1 LVLAILVGV
10 IGTLVILAVWLSPT
24 PEQIQAA
31 RNGQGKQ
38 GTQQSTPAGDAQ
50 PSLLGQYGEYEQ
62 STSTPAPEQSA
73 AARAPEQST
82 STPAPEQSAAARA
95 PEQST
100 STPAPEQSAS
110 TPASEQST
118 STPASEQPRG
128 WIAEVKKSRP
138 ICESADD
145 YVQIQRMAFHIAQ
158 RPSRAA
164 ARKAAEFV
172 KRKCPITTFKPGN
185 HASVE
190 RTETFSIDK
199 TRSITLACVVVKDG
213 PCAWTD
219 ASALVRIPEEAPA
232 KKSSV
237 KNSEAIEWA
246 E

>member
-38 GTQQSTPAGDAQ
+38 DTQQSTPAGYAQ

-62 STSTPAPEQSA
+62 SASTPAPEQSA
-73 AARAPEQST
+73 ASRAPEQST
-82 STPAPEQSAAARA
+82 STLAP
-95 PEQST
+95 
-100 STPAPEQSAS
+100 
-110 TPASEQST
+110 
-118 STPASEQPRG
+118 EQPRG

-145 YVQIQRMAFHIAQ
+145 YVQTQRMAP
-158 RPSRAA
+158 RPSR
-164 ARKAAEFV
+164 KAMRRAVEFV
-172 KRKCPITTFKPGN
+172 KRKCPIKMFEPGN

-190 RTETFSIDK
+190 RTETFSIDS
-199 TRSITLACVVVKDG
+199 TRSITLACVVIKDG

-219 ASALVRIPEEAPA
+219 ASELVRIPE
-232 KKSSV
+232 SSV

>member
-1 LVLAILVGV
+1 
-10 IGTLVILAVWLSPT
+10 
-24 PEQIQAA
+24 
-31 RNGQGKQ
+31 
-38 GTQQSTPAGDAQ
+38 
-50 PSLLGQYGEYEQ
+50 
-62 STSTPAPEQSA
+62 
-73 AARAPEQST
+73 
-82 STPAPEQSAAARA
+82 
-95 PEQST
+95 
-100 STPAPEQSAS
+100 
-110 TPASEQST
+110 
-118 STPASEQPRG
+118 
-128 WIAEVKKSRP
+128 VKKSRP

-172 KRKCPITTFKPGN
+172 KRKCPIITFKPGN

>member
-1 LVLAILVGV
+1 V

-24 PEQIQAA
+24 PEQIQVA

-50 PSLLGQYGEYEQ
+50 PSLLGQYGEYQ
-62 STSTPAPEQSA
+62 
-73 AARAPEQST
+73 
-82 STPAPEQSAAARA
+82 
-95 PEQST
+95 
-100 STPAPEQSAS
+100 QSAS
-110 TPASEQST
+110 MPASEQST
-118 STPASEQPRG
+118 STPAPEQPRG

-145 YVQIQRMAFHIAQ
+145 YVQIQRMAFTL

-164 ARKAAEFV
+164 ARKAVKFV
-172 KRKCPITTFKPGN
+172 KRKCPVITFKPGN

-199 TRSITLACVVVKDG
+199 TRSITLACVVIKDG

-232 KKSSV
+232 KKSTQSQTKSV
-237 KNSEAIEWA
+237 QDDVDRPRQSDAAESEE
-246 E
+246 